1 MLNFIL
7 VLYISVAVLGVY
19 LLFKIISS
27 KPPKLL
33 TGIIHGSLGLL
44 GLGLI
49 IGYISFQK
57 GESPVYA
64 FFFLL
69 AAFFFGGGMIATT
82 LSGKRYPKVI
92 LMIHVALALTGL
104 VLLLMFGI
112 RNF

>member
-7 VLYISVAVLGVY
+7 VLYISVAFLGVY
-19 LLFKIISS
+19 LVIKIFSS
-27 KPPKLL
+27 EPPKLL

-44 GLGLI
+44 GLAFL

-69 AAFFFGGGMIATT
+69 TAFFFGGGMIATT
-82 LSGKRYPKVI
+82 LSGKRYPKII
-92 LMIHVALALTGL
+92 LFIHIAFALTGL
-104 VLLLMFGI
+104 YFLFLFGI
-112 RNF
+112 SNI